1 MVVKEL
7 LIIYIN
13 KLVKII
19 SNYYE
24 EKTKFYELVIKT
36 PPIKCETKPEVM
48 TLIIKVIFALLLF
61 SLFWLVAD
69 TIYNLYNYLKLSGY
83 LYFKNNSRL
92 IDSPLFIQLNK
103 LYYINDY
110 FSIDLL
116 FLVFITTPLFIL
128 AKLFILEY
136 SLKEEDK
143 NYFRLTK
150 YYCYLIMIVGII
162 YYILIYKPITD
173 LGKRLNIAN
182 NIIYSNINADF
193 INSEKI
199 CNYIKKKSEYDY
211 EFIYGKCNDIRSS
224 ISISKLYSYIKKNIQ
239 EIQSN
244 FAPISDISIDKFK
257 TLTDNNGKLYKDKLI
272 SAFFTFQLV
281 KYYIDNDLIDEAK
294 EFFAAYN
301 IFYLKDVNLL
311 RKKINPILYA
321 RIDNLMIFNSSFKY
335 NLRMADSFGN
345 NKDLYNYIYNEVN
358 KKQNNI
364 QNIIVDIFNICSY
377 KLISV
382 YSYYFVMFIIF
393 ILFVIFYIYINNK

>member
-1 MVVKEL
+1 MEVKEL

-13 KLVKII
+13 KIVNII
-19 SNYYE
+19 STYYK
-24 EKTKFYELVIKT
+24 EKENFYKLIIENPI
-36 PPIKCETKPEVM
+36 IKCDTKPEVM
-48 TLIIKVIFALLLF
+48 ILIIKVIFGLLLF

-116 FLVFITTPLFIL
+116 FLIFITTPLFIL

-211 EFIYGKCNDIRSS
+211 DFIYGKCNDIRSS

-244 FAPISDISIDKFK
+244 IAPISDISIDKFK
-257 TLTDNNGKLYKDKLI
+257 TLTDKNGKLYKDKLI

-301 IFYLKDVNLL
+301 IFYLKGINLL

-345 NKDLYNYIYNEVN
+345 NKDIYNYIYNEIN